1 MLISRSEALEIE
13 LMSKE
18 DCGKDVQIIHA
29 TVVTPSEIEQ
39 LAKAVHRLA

>member
-18 DCGKDVQIIHA
+18 GLLGKDVQIIHA
-29 TVVTPSEIEQ
+29 TVVTPSE
-39 LAKAVHRLA
+39 LSN